1 MNNKELSSALRS
13 AVSTLHKGLRKQIYS
28 VNSYSMTELETI
40 GLLNRNGM
48 LLPSELAARTR
59 VKNQSM
65 SQILNKLDEQGVIKR
80 TPSKEDKRKVY
91 ISLSSQGK
99 QLVEQTR
106 YDRDEWL
113 RSVIEQTLSEKERE
127 LLARSIPILNKLA
140 DIK

>member
-99 QLVEQTR
+99 KLVEQTR

>member
-65 SQILNKLDEQGVIKR
+65 SQILNKLDEKGVIKR

-91 ISLSSQGK
+91 ISLSPQGK
-99 QLVEQTR
+99 KLVEQTR